1 MRRVVVENRSRGRP
15 LGDRIAVADGRW
27 TRLRG
32 LLGRPEPRT
41 GEGLLIIPSRG
52 VHMYGMR
59 YPLDIIFLDPAG
71 RVVALYPELRPWKR
85 TRIHRD
91 AGMAL
96 ELPVGS
102 IEESGTRVGDL
113 MVARR
118 PAVHVAR
125 C

>member
-1 MRRVVVENRSRGRP
+1 
-15 LGDRIAVADGRW
+15 
-27 TRLRG
+27 
-32 LLGRPEPRT
+32 
-41 GEGLLIIPSRG
+41 
-52 VHMYGMR
+52 MYGMR